1 MADIIAQGIG
11 SAFDKIEIVS
21 NKGYKFE
28 RNGIP
33 NIEKLQNSFMLKK
46 VQSKGKHIAMYLDSD
61 EEIVVIN
68 TLNMT
73 GTWAW
78 NQTNHKHARINF
90 CGRNNLTFLDQ
101 RNFGSFKIVS
111 PKEAKKRLD
120 LLGEGNNREGKV
132 IATDDILNNVNI
144 NDTIK
149 CRSGNF
155 WKKDV
160 GGFRALVVDIPENN
174 DKTLIGYKNY
184 SSGRIYYFCD
194 TEGYVWSGGGGVPPG
209 GTNTS
214 KFNDLRKIINFGG
227 GYSTIDF
234 GRPFNSSSV
243 NITQKVEKNIVI
255 DGKGK
260 GKLILWVYQRE

>member
-120 LLGEGNNREGKV
+120 LLGEDFTKFGVASEKWGNAQLEKKYQNLEIGIVLMKDTLCCGIGNIYKAEILWFMGIHPQKLV
-132 IATDDILNNVNI
+132 KDIHYATWEAIPQVVHSWVLYPAY
-144 NDTIK
+144 K
-149 CRSGNF
+149 R
-155 WKKDV
+155 
-160 GGFRALVVDIPENN
+160 GGSSIYNFRANGEM
-174 DKTLIGYKNY
+174 
-184 SSGRIYYFCD
+184 
-194 TEGYVWSGGGGVPPG
+194 
-209 GTNTS
+209 GTNQ
-214 KFNDLRKIINFGG
+214 
-227 GYSTIDF
+227 DF
-234 GRPFNSSSV
+234 
-243 NITQKVEKNIVI
+243 
-255 DGKGK
+255 
-260 GKLILWVYQRE
+260 LWVYNKKQCPYGHKTSIIKQKGRTTWFCPKCQI